1 MKRYLRTLLTLGS
14 ALCGLALCQGM
25 TAFAEYGQS
34 EDGLWNYNTYEDGT
48 VSVSLIDKTAET
60 ADVPEKVNGMT
71 VTMVEVDCFNGCEN
85 LKTVTLPDT
94 ITVIEDYSFYNCTAL
109 ESISIPRN
117 VKNIGFQA
125 FYGCTSLEEL
135 RIPAGTDDIEAF
147 AFEGC
152 NSLKG
157 IYVSDGNHAYKD
169 EDGILFDY
177 DGTTLI
183 LYPSANPSESYT
195 VPEGCTEIYDYA
207 FIGNSYLKSVDISGI
222 TKLGEDAFYY
232 CTALESVE
240 IPESITE
247 LNGSVF
253 GNCTALQSI
262 GLPSGLQTIGS
273 GCFYSCMNLT
283 GIDIPE
289 TVTSIGEYAFFNC
302 PLLKE
307 IRLTKN
313 TASIGAYALGFYY
326 SNTEQL
332 ERVPGF
338 KVDAMD
344 DTAAF
349 TYCVE
354 NSIRCTGGITQGSV
368 FIYIIVGVIVL
379 VILAVIGLIIMQKKI
394 QKRYELS

>member
-1 MKRYLRTLLTLGS
+1 MKRYLRALLTLGS
-14 ALCGLALCQGM
+14 VLGGLALCQVV
-25 TAFAEYGQS
+25 TAHAEYGQS

-60 ADVPEKVNGMT
+60 AEVPEKVNGMT

-85 LKTVTLPDT
+85 LKAVTLPDT
-94 ITVIEDYSFYNCTAL
+94 ITVIEDYSFYNCAAL
-109 ESISIPRN
+109 ESIAIPRN

-125 FYGCTSLEEL
+125 FYGCASLEEVH
-135 RIPAGTDDIEAF
+135 IPARTDDIEAF

-152 NSLKG
+152 NALKG
-157 IYVSDGNHAYKD
+157 IYVSDGNSAYKD

-183 LYPSANPSESYT
+183 LYPSANPSESYV
-195 VPEGCTEIYDYA
+195 VPEGCTELYDYA
-207 FIGNSYLKSVDISGI
+207 FIGNPYLKSVDISGI

-232 CTALESVE
+232 CTALETVT
-240 IPESITE
+240 IPDSITE
-247 LNGSVF
+247 LTGSVF
-253 GNCTALQSI
+253 GNCTALQTVS
-262 GLPSGLQTIGS
+262 LPSGLQTIGN

-283 GIDIPE
+283 NIQIPE

-313 TASIGAYALGFYY
+313 TASIGTYALGFYY
-326 SNTEQL
+326 SSSEQL
-332 ERVPGF
+332 ERVPDF
-338 KVDAMD
+338 TVDTTD

-368 FIYIIVGVIVL
+368 FIYIIVSVIAL

-394 QKRYELS
+394 QKRYELP